1 MELGEIEQALRN
13 HPLIDESVVVLQED
27 NSNDQRLVAYIV
39 ASSDSQPDPAEVRNF
54 LKAKLPSYMVP
65 AIFEPIEAL
74 PLTPSG
80 KIDRRALPEPRQIQS
95 QLNEAFVAP
104 RTPIEELLAAAW
116 REVLNIEQVS
126 VHENFFDLGG
136 HSLLAARMV
145 SKVRNDLD
153 VQFTMVDVF
162 RAPTIAGLAD
172 LIYPRVA
179 GNQTETELEILL
191 EEIGNLSEEEAQRRL
206 DSELQSAVA

>member
-1 MELGEIEQALRN
+1 
-13 HPLIDESVVVLQED
+13 
-27 NSNDQRLVAYIV
+27 
-39 ASSDSQPDPAEVRNF
+39 
-54 LKAKLPSYMVP
+54 MVP

-95 QLNEAFVAP
+95 LSEAFVAP
-104 RTPIEELLAAAW
+104 RTPIEALLAAAW
-116 REVLNIEQVS
+116 REVLNIEQVGIR
-126 VHENFFDLGG
+126 ENFFDLGG

-153 VQFTMVDVF
+153 VRFTMVDVF
-162 RAPTIAGLAD
+162 QAPTIAGLAD

-179 GNQTETELEILL
+179 ENQTETELEFLL

>member
-1 MELGEIEQALRN
+1 
-13 HPLIDESVVVLQED
+13 
-27 NSNDQRLVAYIV
+27 
-39 ASSDSQPDPAEVRNF
+39 
-54 LKAKLPSYMVP
+54 MVP
-65 AIFEPIEAL
+65 AIFEPMEAL
-74 PLTPSG
+74 PLTPIG
-80 KIDRRALPEPRQIQS
+80 KIDRHALPEPRQIQS
-95 QLNEAFVAP
+95 LSKAFVAP